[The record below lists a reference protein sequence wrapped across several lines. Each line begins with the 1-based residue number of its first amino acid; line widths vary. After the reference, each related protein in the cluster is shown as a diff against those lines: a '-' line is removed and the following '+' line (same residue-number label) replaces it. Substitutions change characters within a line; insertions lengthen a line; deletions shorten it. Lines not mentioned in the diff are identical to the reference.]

1 MRAWKKAWPLTIL
14 AATLAVLA
22 SGPALAGGISVGVT
36 GGADLPMGKDFKDA
50 AKTGYAFGASGDY
63 GLAPMWGAGID
74 LAYRTFKAKDDLNNA
89 VAAALIAAGAPSNTT
104 VDIKWTAIQGGVHLR
119 VTPPMTGPIKGY
131 GQVGG
136 AAYSLKEKI
145 DTNTLGGTDISK
157 TKFGYNV
164 GAGID
169 YAAAPTVSVGVL
181 AQYHNV
187 PAKDDFGADLSW
199 ISVAGKVTFH
209 VPMGK

>member
-1 MRAWKKAWPLTIL
+1 MRAWKKALPLTIL
-14 AATLAVLA
+14 AATLVVLA
-22 SGPALAGGISVGVT
+22 SGPALAGGYSAGVL
-36 GGADLPMGKDFKDA
+36 GGLDLPMGDFKDA
-50 AKTGYAFGASGDY
+50 SKTGYDFGATGDY
-63 GLAPMWGAGID
+63 ALAPMWGAGID
-74 LAYRTFKAKDDLNNA
+74 LAYRSFKAKDELNQA
-89 VAAALIAAGAPSNTT
+89 VAAELILLGAPAGTT

-119 VTPPMTGPIKGY
+119 ATPPMTGPIKAY

-145 DTNTLGGTDISK
+145 DVSSGGGGDITK

-164 GAGID
+164 GAGVD
-169 YAAAPTVSVGVL
+169 YAAAPTVSVGIV

-199 ISVAGKVTFH
+199 VSVAGKVTFH
-209 VPMGK
+209 IPMGK